1 MSFAIFDSGIG
12 GFSVLFEIIK
22 NNLKNEIFYYADN
35 KNMPFGNKTK
45 AELIKIC
52 QNSLDFL
59 NTKEFDFIIIACN
72 TACTIKDE
80 LKSKSCLIFISDYTI
95 KAIKTLKNSSLI
107 LCTQATLNSG
117 LYQQACF
124 NANINADII
133 APIEF
138 ASLVEKANNKKA
150 YELMPK
156 YFVKHDY
163 ENILFACTHYPF
175 LYKEFTKYFPKA
187 NLIDPAKLLVRDL
200 KGKINSSKELTID
213 FLSSAGNIKEQFLRI
228 QNEHN

>member
-35 KNMPFGNKTK
+35 KNMPFGNKNKT
-45 AELIKIC
+45 ELIKIC
-52 QNSLDFL
+52 QDSLDFL
-59 NTKEFDFIIIACN
+59 NKKEFDFIIIACN

-80 LKSKSCLIFISDYTI
+80 LKSKIPLIFISDYTI
-95 KAIKTLKNSSLI
+95 KAIKKLNNSSLI

-117 LYQQACF
+117 LYQKACF
-124 NANINADII
+124 DANINANII
-133 APIEF
+133 APVEF
-138 ASLVEKANNKKA
+138 ASLVEEANKQKA

-156 YFVKHDY
+156 YFVKKDY

-175 LYKEFTKYFPKA
+175 LHKEFAKYFPQA
-187 NLIDPAKLLVRDL
+187 NLIDPAKLLVKDL
-200 KGKINSSKELTID
+200 KEKINSAKELKID
-213 FLSSAGNIKEQFLRI
+213 FLSSANSIKEQFLRM